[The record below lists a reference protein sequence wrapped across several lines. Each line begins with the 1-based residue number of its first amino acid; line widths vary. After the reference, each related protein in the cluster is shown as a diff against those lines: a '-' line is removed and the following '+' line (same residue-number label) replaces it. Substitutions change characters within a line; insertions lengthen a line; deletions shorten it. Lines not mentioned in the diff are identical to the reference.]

1 MSLIIPDRKFQ
12 PASQVPTHALPL
24 YATVL
29 QEDYDRLKAKLDI
42 CQKECIRIAELYKTD
57 RILFDKEIETIMSR
71 IDSDP
76 DYTKALDNLSSQN
89 QQLISENTE
98 LKEKLTKVI
107 EILDIRDASID
118 EMTHKIQTLEK
129 TVQELKQIPYTDNTA
144 VIERL
149 VDENNQLK
157 EMLRNK

>member
-1 MSLIIPDRKFQ
+1 MSLIISDRKFQ
-12 PASQVPTHALPL
+12 PASQVPAHALPL

-89 QQLISENTE
+89 QELISENQE
-98 LKEKLTKVI
+98 LKERVAKVKA
-107 EILDIRDASID
+107 ILEVKDACIN
-118 EMTHKIQTLEK
+118 EMVHKIQVLEK
-129 TVQELKQIPYTDNTA
+129 SVQDLKQMPHTDNTA
-144 VIERL
+144 VIARL
-149 VDENNQLK
+149 LDENAKLK
-157 EMLRNK
+157 EHVK